1 MLPVAE
7 GGGQGTEMGCGTLT
21 ACSMQLGVAFSIG
34 QVRVKAKKKLKL
46 RENWNEI
53 CQLKWSSKGWGGGVD
68 YEEEN

>member
-46 RENWNEI
+46 REN
-53 CQLKWSSKGWGGGVD
+53 
-68 YEEEN
+68 